1 MVRFY
6 PAPHPA
12 MSRKLW
18 NQLKGNK
25 SEYPVDWDKMY
36 DAVRNASHRLPPDG
50 NPRKKRFFRL
60 ERIVAV
66 CTLLLLAAGA
76 YFFFAPLPDNNRA
89 TYAQQAD
96 PSPPGNT
103 RTVHLPDG
111 STVVLFDGS
120 LLDYPADFHGDTREV
135 NLTGHGYFDIAK
147 NPSKPFIVHTG
158 KLSTRVLGTAFYIRA
173 FPADDSIEV
182 KVKRGKVQVL
192 NEKRTLGMITANEII
207 AFSKRTEQHVQH
219 VAERK
224 VQANA
229 EAAETHFD
237 NITLAEAALRIEE
250 WFLADI
256 EFSNEAARDCL
267 ITATF
272 SPDDTLEEVL
282 TVVCGVIR
290 ANFTM
295 EQNKIVIDGSGCR
308 Y

>member
-1 MVRFY
+1 
-6 PAPHPA
+6 

-25 SEYPVDWDKMY
+25 TEYPVDWDKMY
-36 DAVRNASHRLPPDG
+36 DAVRNSSHRLPDSS
-50 NPRKKRFFRL
+50 PRKKRLSRWSGV
-60 ERIVAV
+60 VAACV
-66 CTLLLLAAGA
+66 LLLLAAGA
-76 YFFFAPLPDNNRA
+76 YFLHTPAPENGRA
-89 TYAQQAD
+89 AYAEQMA
-96 PSPPGNT
+96 PPPGSP
-103 RTVHLPDG
+103 RTIHLPDG
-111 STVVLFDGS
+111 STVILFDS
-120 LLDYPADFHGDTREV
+120 SVLDYPTAFYGDTREV
-135 NLTGHGYFDIAK
+135 SLTGHGYFDIAK
-147 NPSKPFIVHTG
+147 DPSKPFIVHTG

-173 FPADDSIEV
+173 FPVEDSIEV

-192 NEKRTLGMITANEII
+192 NEKRTLGTIKANELI

-219 VAERK
+219 IAERK
-224 VQANA
+224 VQAND
-229 EAAETHFD
+229 EATETHFD

-250 WFLADI
+250 WFLVDI

-290 ANFTM
+290 ASFTM
-295 EQNKIVIDGSGCR
+295 EQNRIVIDGSGCR